1 MFTISGVEKPIT
13 FLGAMTRR
21 FKEEL
26 QDMAQSQSFI
36 GQPPNSRFSL
46 LVELHQ
52 SIPSQIE
59 AISPFIDLLMRFI
72 RRFRS
77 EDGSEVDIE
86 IALREALTNAIVHG
100 NHENAEKRVYVASRC
115 SQDGEVL
122 VTIRDVGQGFD
133 SRLVPDPTAPENRLS
148 AHGRGIYLMQALM
161 DEVQFEAGGT
171 VVKLRKQSNSSR
183 SSQSKRIEEL
193 RR

>member
-1 MFTISGVEKPIT
+1 MKLPSPSSSERSTWG
-13 FLGAMTRR
+13 R
-21 FKEEL
+21 
-26 QDMAQSQSFI
+26 I
-36 GQPPNSRFSL
+36 GQQCFVSLWEFLSEPSALTRTVGQTSNSQFSPF
-46 LVELHQ
+46 VELHQ
-52 SIPSQIE
+52 SIPSRVE
-59 AISPFIDLLMRFI
+59 AISLFLDQLMRFV

-100 NHENAEKRVYVASRC
+100 NHENAEKRVHVASRC

-122 VTIRDVGQGFD
+122 VTIRDLGEGFD

-148 AHGRGIYLMQALM
+148 RHGRGIYLMQVLM
-161 DEVQFEAGGT
+161 DEVQFEEAGT

-183 SSQSKRIEEL
+183 SSPEQTD
-193 RR
+193 

>member
-1 MFTISGVEKPIT
+1 
-13 FLGAMTRR
+13 
-21 FKEEL
+21 
-26 QDMAQSQSFI
+26 MAQSQSFI

-59 AISPFIDLLMRFI
+59 AISPFLDLLMRFI

-122 VTIRDVGQGFD
+122 VTIRDFGEGFD
-133 SRLVPDPTAPENRLS
+133 SRLVPDPTAPENWLS

-161 DEVQFEAGGT
+161 DEVKFEERGT

-183 SSQSKRIEEL
+183 SSPEQTD
-193 RR
+193 

>member
-1 MFTISGVEKPIT
+1 
-13 FLGAMTRR
+13 
-21 FKEEL
+21 
-26 QDMAQSQSFI
+26 MAQSQSFI
-36 GQPPNSRFSL
+36 GQPSTSQFSPF
-46 LVELHQ
+46 VELHQ
-52 SIPSQIE
+52 SIPSQVE
-59 AISPFIDLLMRFI
+59 AISPFLDQLMRFI

-100 NHENAEKRVYVASRC
+100 NHENPEKRVYVASRC

-122 VTIRDVGQGFD
+122 VTIRDLGQGFD

-161 DEVQFEAGGT
+161 DEVQFEEGGT
-171 VVKLRKQSNSSR
+171 VVKLHKQSNSTR
-183 SSQSKRIEEL
+183 ATQSKRIEEL
-193 RR
+193 KE

>member
-1 MFTISGVEKPIT
+1 VQKN
-13 FLGAMTRR
+13 LARR
-21 FKEEL
+21 FQLKL
-26 QDMAQSQSFI
+26 QHMAQSQSFI
-36 GQPPNSRFSL
+36 GQPCISRFSPF
-46 LVELHQ
+46 VELNQ
-52 SIPSQIE
+52 SIPSQVE
-59 AISPFIDLLMRFI
+59 AISPFLDQLMGFI
-72 RRFRS
+72 RRFRT

-122 VTIRDVGQGFD
+122 VTIRDLGEGFD

-161 DEVQFEAGGT
+161 DQVQFEEGGT

-183 SSQSKRIEEL
+183 SNPDSNRIEEL

>member
-1 MFTISGVEKPIT
+1 
-13 FLGAMTRR
+13 
-21 FKEEL
+21 
-26 QDMAQSQSFI
+26 MAQSQSFI
-36 GQPPNSRFSL
+36 GQPSTSQFSPF
-46 LVELHQ
+46 VELHQ
-52 SIPSQIE
+52 SIRSQVE
-59 AISPFIDLLMRFI
+59 AISPFLDQLMRFI
-72 RRFRS
+72 RKFRS

-100 NHENAEKRVYVASRC
+100 NHENPEKRVYVASRC

-122 VTIRDVGQGFD
+122 VTIRDFGEGFD

-161 DEVQFEAGGT
+161 DEVQFEEGGT

-183 SSQSKRIEEL
+183 SSPE
-193 RR
+193 

>member
-1 MFTISGVEKPIT
+1 
-13 FLGAMTRR
+13 
-21 FKEEL
+21 
-26 QDMAQSQSFI
+26 MAQSQSFI
-36 GQPPNSRFSL
+36 GQPSNSRFSL
-46 LVELHQ
+46 FVELHQ
-52 SIPSQIE
+52 SIPSQVE
-59 AISPFIDLLMRFI
+59 AISPLLDLLMRFI

-122 VTIRDVGQGFD
+122 VTIRDLGQGFD
-133 SRLVPDPTAPENRLS
+133 SGLVPDPTAPENRLS

-161 DEVQFEAGGT
+161 DEVQFDEGGT

-183 SSQSKRIEEL
+183 SSPGQTD
-193 RR
+193 

>member
-1 MFTISGVEKPIT
+1 VDHHRASVWAFADFRSVSVRPNIV
-13 FLGAMTRR
+13 R
-21 FKEEL
+21 FAQES
-26 QDMAQSQSFI
+26 QAMAQSQTFI
-36 GQPPNSRFSL
+36 GQPSTSQFSPF
-46 LVELHQ
+46 VELHQ
-52 SIPSQIE
+52 SIPSQVE
-59 AISPFIDLLMRFI
+59 AISPFLDQLMRFI

-100 NHENAEKRVYVASRC
+100 NHENAEKRVHVASRC

-122 VTIRDVGQGFD
+122 VTIRDFGEGFD

-161 DEVQFEAGGT
+161 DEVQFEEGGT
-171 VVKLRKQSNSSR
+171 VVKLRMQSNSSR
-183 SSQSKRIEEL
+183 SSPEQTD
-193 RR
+193 

>member
-1 MFTISGVEKPIT
+1 
-13 FLGAMTRR
+13 
-21 FKEEL
+21 
-26 QDMAQSQSFI
+26 MAQSQSFI
-36 GQPPNSRFSL
+36 GRPPNSRFSL

-59 AISPFIDLLMRFI
+59 AISPFLDLLMRFI

-77 EDGSEVDIE
+77 EDGSEIDIE

-100 NHENAEKRVYVASRC
+100 NNENAEKRVYVASRC

-122 VTIRDVGQGFD
+122 VTIRDLGQGFD
-133 SRLVPDPTAPENRLS
+133 SRVVPDPTAPENRLS

-161 DEVQFEAGGT
+161 DEVQFEEGGT
-171 VVKLRKQSNSSR
+171 VAKLRKQSNSSR
-183 SSQSKRIEEL
+183 SSPEQTD
-193 RR
+193 